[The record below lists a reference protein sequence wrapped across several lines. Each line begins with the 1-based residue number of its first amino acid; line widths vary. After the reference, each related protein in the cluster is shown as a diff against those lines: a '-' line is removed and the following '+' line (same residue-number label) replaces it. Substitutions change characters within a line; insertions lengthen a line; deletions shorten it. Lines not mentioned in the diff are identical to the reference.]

1 MDTLSGKISPAFMA
15 PEMLAKKPS
24 TTKVD
29 MWALGVMLYQFV
41 SNHLPFEAEKS
52 KGIIYSIIGSASS
65 SEQPE

>member
-15 PEMLAKKPS
+15 PEMIAEKPC

-52 KGIIYSIIGSASS
+52 KGIIN
-65 SEQPE
+65 